1 MSGVR
6 KRRILFFCKSF
17 CDTNAL
23 AKNNLAYRIFQ
34 HMFRALHSPQ
44 LCVVVAFIFGDL
56 PCSRARSGVGP
67 SADTEGWE
75 ALPAPVEASGCP
87 YEAAASAGQ
96 PLRTRGPPSSALFST
111 RRCSLSL
118 PLPLRWRTTP
128 RSRRSS
134 GLRSR
139 RAPSPRSRSSTRQLA
154 SRRAWPTSRCAAHAP
169 RTASRP
175 PARLLQ
181 RLSPSSPSAPRALT
195 GSHCDRLT
203 SGRLPVVGQVRLWSD
218 RQGGAVER

>member
-1 MSGVR
+1 
-6 KRRILFFCKSF
+6 
-17 CDTNAL
+17 
-23 AKNNLAYRIFQ
+23 
-34 HMFRALHSPQ
+34 MFRDLHSPNY
-44 LCVVVAFIFGDL
+44 LLLLSLFWRSPMLAGSL
-56 PCSRARSGVGP
+56 RSRPERRYRRVG
-67 SADTEGWE
+67 GFQR
-75 ALPAPVEASGCP
+75 PAEASGCP
-87 YEAAASAGQ
+87 YEAAASADQ
-96 PLRTRGPPSSALFST
+96 PLRSRGPPSSALFST

-181 RLSPSSPSAPRALT
+181 RLSPSSRSAPRALT
-195 GSHCDRLT
+195 GSLCDRLT